1 MNKNLR
7 YYRISEPDLRELLM
21 AAYTYM
27 ALDAGGVDNWEWCGE
42 SVQAFID
49 ESSAIDFVHYEDMEE
64 VVEAAIVNFPI
75 CTCPDREIPSFD
87 KMVEE
92 TLPFE

>member
-21 AAYTYM
+21 AAHTYY
-27 ALDAGGVDNWEWCGE
+27 ALESWGVDNWIGWGDAQHNYIGECGL
-42 SVQAFID
+42 
-49 ESSAIDFVHYEDMEE
+49 IDFVHYEDMEE
-64 VVEAAIVNFPI
+64 IVEADIVNFPI
-75 CTCPDREIPSFD
+75 CNCPDREIPSFD